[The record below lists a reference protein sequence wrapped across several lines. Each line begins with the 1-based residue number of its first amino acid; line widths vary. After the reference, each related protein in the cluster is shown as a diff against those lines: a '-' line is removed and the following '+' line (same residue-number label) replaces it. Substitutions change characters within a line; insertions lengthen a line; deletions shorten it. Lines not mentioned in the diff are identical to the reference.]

1 MTALD
6 EAIDGFDAISDGS
19 EEKARKQSDVLSTH
33 LFHAPDGTGYAD
45 VSVEGHRE
53 TWPIRSKGF
62 RRWWTRRYYLETDSA
77 PNAEALNAALSVLE
91 AQATVDGPARD
102 VYVRL
107 ANVGDK
113 IYLDLCN
120 STWQTVEIYAEGWRI
135 VDNPPVRF
143 RRAPGMLPSPAP
155 VAGGSIEAL
164 EKFLNTKTKPT
175 FVLAVTWILQALRG
189 KGPSPVEALVGEQ
202 GTAKSTFS
210 WCQRALVD
218 PNSVPLRSLP
228 RDDRDLFIAATNS
241 HVLAFDNVSGLQ
253 PWLSDAL
260 CRIASGG
267 GFSTRQLYTDSDEV
281 LFDAQRPIILNGIED
296 IVTRADLAD
305 RAILL
310 TLSPIPDEKRKSEEE
325 LKADFEAAR
334 PAILGVLLDGVAHGL
349 ARLPFTKLDRLQRMA
364 DFALWGTACETAF
377 WEKGTFQSAY
387 AGNREEAVETILE
400 GDPVAVTLR
409 ALMKDRTKWTG
420 TASALLRELDEK
432 ADEGVKRS
440 KTWPKVARSLSNRL
454 RRAAPFLRTVGIEIS
469 QERNGRARNIQIVA
483 RIAVTPNGHAGT
495 SADPAGGELG
505 TGASF
510 ASPSSPQLETPG
522 ATNGSG
528 ELACDANLAGQ
539 HFASPVC
546 VTATRLEPVTNDAS
560 DAGDANSPPVL
571 GSIKRRVWRRP
582 SRATEPRRCKEPRS

>member
-1 MTALD
+1 M
-6 EAIDGFDAISDGS
+6 
-19 EEKARKQSDVLSTH
+19 
-33 LFHAPDGTGYAD
+33 
-45 VSVEGHRE
+45 
-53 TWPIRSKGF
+53 
-62 RRWWTRRYYLETDSA
+62 
-77 PNAEALNAALSVLE
+77 
-91 AQATVDGPARD
+91 
-102 VYVRL
+102 
-107 ANVGDK
+107 
-113 IYLDLCN
+113 
-120 STWQTVEIYAEGWRI
+120 
-135 VDNPPVRF
+135 
-143 RRAPGMLPSPAP
+143 
-155 VAGGSIEAL
+155 
-164 EKFLNTKTKPT
+164 
-175 FVLAVTWILQALRG
+175 LAVTWILQALRG

-420 TASALLRELDEK
+420 TASALLRELEREGGRGREK
-432 ADEGVKRS
+432 IQD
-440 KTWPKVARSLSNRL
+440 VAESCPLL
-454 RRAAPFLRTVGIEIS
+454 VEPFATSGAVPA
-469 QERNGRARNIQIVA
+469 NG
-483 RIAVTPNGHAGT
+483 GHR
-495 SADPAGGELG
+495 D
-505 TGASF
+505 
-510 ASPSSPQLETPG
+510 QPG
-522 ATNGSG
+522 AQRSRKKHSDRS
-528 ELACDANLAGQ
+528 AHSRDAEWSRR
-539 HFASPVC
+539 HVC
-546 VTATRLEPVTNDAS
+546 
-560 DAGDANSPPVL
+560 
-571 GSIKRRVWRRP
+571 
-582 SRATEPRRCKEPRS
+582 RSCRW

>member
-1 MTALD
+1 M
-6 EAIDGFDAISDGS
+6 
-19 EEKARKQSDVLSTH
+19 
-33 LFHAPDGTGYAD
+33 
-45 VSVEGHRE
+45 
-53 TWPIRSKGF
+53 
-62 RRWWTRRYYLETDSA
+62 
-77 PNAEALNAALSVLE
+77 
-91 AQATVDGPARD
+91 
-102 VYVRL
+102 
-107 ANVGDK
+107 
-113 IYLDLCN
+113 
-120 STWQTVEIYAEGWRI
+120 
-135 VDNPPVRF
+135 
-143 RRAPGMLPSPAP
+143 
-155 VAGGSIEAL
+155 
-164 EKFLNTKTKPT
+164 
-175 FVLAVTWILQALRG
+175 
-189 KGPSPVEALVGEQ
+189 
-202 GTAKSTFS
+202 
-210 WCQRALVD
+210 
-218 PNSVPLRSLP
+218 PLRSLP

-267 GFSTRQLYTDSDEV
+267 GFSTRQLYTDLDEV

-469 QERNGRARNIQIVA
+469 QERNGRARNIHIVA

-495 SADPAGGELG
+495 SADPAAGELG
-505 TGASF
+505 TGSSF

-546 VTATRLEPVTNDAS
+546 VTATRLKPVTNDAS
-560 DAGDANSPPVL
+560 DASDAKSPPVS

-582 SRATEPRRCKEPRS
+582 SRQLSRGGARNHADEPLGAEVRRDLRRFTLVLPQLERQRHRPECCVAL